1 MRAIEKQK
9 ASWASLVNSR
19 LRSAENRNDDG
30 PTGAARLR
38 FTLIELLVVIAII
51 AILAAMLMPALSKAR
66 EAAKASNCVSNLK
79 QSQQVASFYA
89 NDFSNHYLMYL
100 DTSANL
106 IHERLA
112 TWADWLTATKY
123 VPEGAKYV
131 SCPSIA
137 YNPIVDT
144 SASYYQMQSTYG
156 VPYGYDCVTN
166 KKVVKKLFD
175 GKRSKIND
183 RVREFIDVND
193 GMHLS
198 KDGRRLFNAGKLV
211 FATELLQTSMANT
224 RETVELTGKRA
235 ARLSKHLV
243 SVFSGLNT
251 MELDRCGLK
260 GKEQDK
266 VGKAMKRKNKAAV
279 EAYQDLR
286 KVLVMINPDLKLP
299 KVEYGCKKKSVKKG
313 DPKPKMEAK
322 KFVKFFADKDNR
334 PLLRL
339 VFTHL
344 VASSLGMEIGA
355 SDYNKNMA
363 DLLSTEIGSDFS
375 KAFVS
380 AAKEFA
386 KSTAV

>member
-1 MRAIEKQK
+1 MVFILNEEK
-9 ASWASLVNSR
+9 
-19 LRSAENRNDDG
+19 
-30 PTGAARLR
+30 AAKIFKKYRDVAA
-38 FTLIELLVVIAII
+38 FTLGKSKGFVDETKGISVSYQKLAFLPDDDTINAVLNGDVKANKIIKKAVKKIVNIKPDEDDDTGMTLYMLQLINMIQKDDSLEEGMSKKAYKKFLKKHGPNILVFV
-51 AILAAMLMPALSKAR
+51 
-66 EAAKASNCVSNLK
+66 
-79 QSQQVASFYA
+79 
-89 NDFSNHYLMYL
+89 L
-100 DTSANL
+100 DGQDEKRDKFL
-106 IHERLA
+106 
-112 TWADWLTATKY
+112 TKY
-123 VPEGAKYV
+123 IKA
-131 SCPSIA
+131 IF
-137 YNPIVDT
+137 
-144 SASYYQMQSTYG
+144 G
-156 VPYGYDCVTN
+156 VFGYDCVTN

-183 RVREFIDVND
+183 RVRVFIDVND

-243 SVFSGLNT
+243 SMFSGLNT
-251 MELDRCGLK
+251 LELDRCGLK

-299 KVEYGCKKKSVKKG
+299 KVEYGCTKKSVKKG
-313 DPKPKMEAK
+313 DPKPKMNAK